1 MRTIDDNGTQHV
13 GELLS
18 GYIDGELTQQQ
29 RQRVD
34 VHCHKCDERR
44 ATRE

>member
-1 MRTIDDNGTQHV
+1 MSSRNTTTDKHV

-29 RQRVD
+29 QQRV
-34 VHCHKCDERR
+34 R
-44 ATRE
+44 